1 MVKQGKLTWHI
12 VALMAAALMA
22 AATPRAVATAI
33 VPLVAMAATGCAIV
47 VVSTTVDGTSNKPLP

>member
-12 VALMAAALMA
+12 VVLMAAALMA

-33 VPLVAMAATGCAIV
+33 VPLAAMIVTGKLR
-47 VVSTTVDGTSNKPLP
+47 T